1 MDERGGG
8 GGGGEGGGGGVV
20 DSVGGGGGCLAE
32 LQTSWLQLAISVGYG
47 LLCLSRETG
56 VNLPLRSL
64 LCTLC
69 DTHLKVNKCFMGQV
83 NEPPSPG
90 LMGACARR
98 ETAPGVSRRC
108 HAPEK
113 THSQVRTICDVH
125 SVGKNKIRSSLF
137 LCESEIKNINCV

>member
-1 MDERGGG
+1 MMLFNPQWMSEEEEEEE
-8 GGGGEGGGGGVV
+8 GEEKGEEEGWWIVEV
-20 DSVGGGGGCLAE
+20 GGGCLAE

-90 LMGACARR
+90 LMGACAGG
-98 ETAPGVSRRC
+98 ETAPGG
-108 HAPEK
+108 E
-113 THSQVRTICDVH
+113 
-125 SVGKNKIRSSLF
+125 SSLSCTGENTQPSAHN
-137 LCESEIKNINCV
+137 L